1 MEVIMKTQPM
11 IPSPEVNRRLI
22 DNLRQA
28 RLDFAEVDLQL
39 EELVAKFDEL
49 IRQQKLERIKH
60 KQQMEV
66 TRSIC
71 EYSRS
76 RFGSNVVNSEWVI
89 THSEFT
95 TSV

>member
-1 MEVIMKTQPM
+1 MAGMEIIMKTQPM

-60 KQQMEV
+60 KQQM
-66 TRSIC
+66 
-71 EYSRS
+71 
-76 RFGSNVVNSEWVI
+76 
-89 THSEFT
+89 
-95 TSV
+95 